1 VSEPTTD
8 GIRRPGR
15 IVRFL
20 NETEPAKLLI
30 WCVVALALAGICGIA
45 RIELMSGWGWSES
58 QNYWDSPR
66 QVVTL
71 ESYDQANDRSG
82 FMFFS
87 QAGSLLLAVCAFA
100 FGVVGGLLPMWAV
113 GRLIADA
120 IKSGNTNA

>member
-1 VSEPTTD
+1 MTEHPAD
-8 GIRRPGR
+8 GARRPGR

-45 RIELMSGWGWSES
+45 RIELMTGWGWSES
-58 QNYWDSPR
+58 QSYWESPSE
-66 QVVTL
+66 VVTL
-71 ESYDQANDRSG
+71 QSYDQANDRSG
-82 FMFFS
+82 VMFFN
-87 QAGSLLLAVCAFA
+87 QAGSVLFAVCAFA
-100 FGVVGGLLPMWAV
+100 FGVVGGLLPIWAV